1 MGTWHASSI
10 ALVVCMA
17 ASTVFGPQ
25 ASDPVEQAKTFFA
38 RFIQLERAY
47 DPAVADLYA
56 DDAVIKNKRSYPN
69 GEVRELTFP
78 AQQYKQL
85 IRQAIPVARARGD
98 RSRYTQCVYEP
109 DETRV
114 RIRCSRY
121 SELKRY
127 TSPYNLLVGPG
138 RSGQWQI
145 LEELSESRP

>member
-1 MGTWHASSI
+1 MGTWHVSSA

-17 ASTVFGPQ
+17 VSPVYGRQ
-25 ASDPVEQAKTFFA
+25 AGDPMEQAKTFFA
-38 RFIQLERAY
+38 RFVQLERAY
-47 DPAVADLYA
+47 DAGVADLYA
-56 DDAVIKNKRSYPN
+56 DDAVIKNKRTYPN

-78 AQQYKQL
+78 AAQYKQL

-109 DETRV
+109 DAGRV

-127 TSPYNLLVGPG
+127 TSPYILLVGPG
-138 RSGQWQI
+138 QSGQWQI